1 MSKTATQ
8 SSPDQTLGTP
18 VSPEGR
24 AIPAMPPH
32 SDCLYSLEQLHGALD
47 TMAGT
52 INRQMAGAEP
62 VLVLTVMNGGLVMAG
77 QLLSRLDF
85 LLEVDYVH
93 ASRYG
98 DKTEG
103 GQLQWQHEPNMDLQ
117 GRRVLFLDDILDRG
131 LTLKALVDY
140 AREKG
145 AASIHTAALIQKR
158 LPEPP
163 AVAADFLGL
172 TVPDRFVY
180 GFGMDYRGY
189 WRNAPGVFVASE

>member
-1 MSKTATQ
+1 MSREL
-8 SSPDQTLGTP
+8 SSISAL
-18 VSPEGR
+18 
-24 AIPAMPPH
+24 PAR
-32 SDCLYSLEQLHGALD
+32 SECLYNLTELQAALD
-47 TMAGT
+47 AMANA
-52 INRQMAGAEP
+52 INRQMAGPDP

-77 QLLSRLDF
+77 QLLPRLDF
-85 LLEVDYVH
+85 LLETDYVH

-98 DKTEG
+98 DNTEG
-103 GQLQWQHEPNMDLQ
+103 GKLQWQHEPNVDLK

-131 LTLKALVDY
+131 ITLQSLVDY
-140 AREKG
+140 AWEKG
-145 AASIHTAALIQKR
+145 AISVHTAALIQKR

-163 AVAADFLGL
+163 AVEADFLGL

>member
-1 MSKTATQ
+1 MPKTAVR
-8 SSPDQTLGTP
+8 SGPDPMTGVP
-18 VSPEGR
+18 VSREFS
-24 AIPAMPPH
+24 AISALPSH
-32 SDCLYSLEQLHGALD
+32 SECLYDLAQLHAALD
-47 TMAGT
+47 AMAGA
-52 INRQMAGAEP
+52 INEQMAGPDP
-62 VLVLTVMNGGLVMAG
+62 VLVLTVMNGGLVTAG
-77 QLLSRLDF
+77 QLLPRLNF

-103 GQLQWQHEPNMDLQ
+103 GTLQWQHEPNVELK
-117 GRRVLFLDDILDRG
+117 GRRVLYLDDILDRG
-131 LTLKALVDY
+131 ITLQALVDY
-140 AREKG
+140 AHEKG
-145 AASIHTAALIQKR
+145 AASVHTAALIQKR

>member
-1 MSKTATQ
+1 MSH
-8 SSPDQTLGTP
+8 
-18 VSPEGR
+18 EGS
-24 AIPAMPPH
+24 AILALPAH
-32 SDCLYSLEQLHGALD
+32 CECLYNLEQLHAALD
-47 TMAGT
+47 TMALE
-52 INRQMAGAEP
+52 INQQMAGSDP
-62 VLVLTVMNGGLVMAG
+62 VLVLTVMNGGLVTAG
-77 QLLSRLDF
+77 QLLPRLDF

-98 DKTEG
+98 NRIEG
-103 GQLQWQHEPNMDLQ
+103 GKLQWQHEPNVALE

-131 LTLKALVDY
+131 ITLQALVDY

-145 AASIHTAALIQKR
+145 AASVHTAALIQKR

>member
-1 MSKTATQ
+1 MPKTAVL
-8 SSPDQTLGTP
+8 SSQDPTTGVPMKRESSAISTL
-18 VSPEGR
+18 
-24 AIPAMPPH
+24 PAH
-32 SDCLYSLEQLHGALD
+32 SECLYNLAELQAALD
-47 TMAGT
+47 TMASA
-52 INRQMAGAEP
+52 INQRMAGPDP

-77 QLLSRLDF
+77 QLLPRLDF
-85 LLEVDYVH
+85 LLETDYVH

-103 GQLQWQHEPNMDLQ
+103 GKLQWQHEPNVDLK

-131 LTLKALVDY
+131 ITLQALVDY
-140 AREKG
+140 AWEKG
-145 AASIHTAALIQKR
+145 AVSVHTAALIQKR

-189 WRNAPGVFVASE
+189 WRNAPGVFVATE